1 MVDLD
6 LFVEAN
12 SKILELK
19 LGCCCCYRWQT
30 FSVVDTRLELA
41 AAFFWQTFWWTSSI
55 IGQTYTI
62 IYFSVIMKPKNPYF
76 TPLIFKRNGSSATS
90 IISSSPRKYCGQ
102 TMHFKV
108 TAENVNLDGEVCK
121 SLASLCIEEAE
132 SRLCSKMASEF
143 YLFVKEKDRKSVV

>member
-1 MVDLD
+1 
-6 LFVEAN
+6 
-12 SKILELK
+12 
-19 LGCCCCYRWQT
+19 
-30 FSVVDTRLELA
+30 
-41 AAFFWQTFWWTSSI
+41 
-55 IGQTYTI
+55 
-62 IYFSVIMKPKNPYF
+62 MKPKNPYF

-143 YLFVKEKDRKSVV
+143 YLFVKENSEVIKMGKCSKHGHVKPQLSL